1 MYLQS
6 TGGNEHMT
14 NYNYTCISEVN
25 GKHHSTT
32 AETVN
37 EYKVLKAYFELKE
50 GIIGNVNTTK
60 KIDTLNYFSD
70 GTITDF
76 CYTTITK
83 FNGNTYKHKY
93 SYRLMK

>member
-1 MYLQS
+1 
-6 TGGNEHMT
+6 MT

-32 AETVN
+32 EETVN

-50 GIIGNVNTTK
+50 GIIGNTSTTK
-60 KIDTLNYFSD
+60 RIDTLNYFSD

-76 CYTTITK
+76 CYTTITRFK
-83 FNGNTYKHKY
+83 SVRSTLLLSSVIVVLLKVI
-93 SYRLMK
+93 L